1 MRRELREARL
11 RLKGRAM
18 SKGPVAFLWPC
29 LSAAL
34 AASPAQAGY
43 AGLPAGAA
51 LFLLGFVI
59 IGLALAW
66 TAVGVSRLFG
76 MLLAR
81 LRRK

>member
-1 MRRELREARL
+1 MC
-11 RLKGRAM
+11 
-18 SKGPVAFLWPC
+18 KGPAGVLWLS

-59 IGLALAW
+59 IGLVLAW
-66 TAVGVSRLFG
+66 TVVGVSRLFG